1 MAAVRAAQHDAGA
14 EHLVPLA
21 EHSGAD
27 VEGFPADGPGRAQ
40 PAVHGRL
47 HVEDRNAAYHPAT
60 LPIAEWV
67 HVSRLPLIAGR
78 VHVSRLPLIAGRV
91 HVSRLPLIAG
101 RVHASRLP
109 LIAGRVH
116 ASRLPLITGRVHAS
130 RLPLITGRVHAS
142 RLPPITGPVQ
152 ASRYGPSPGPRLG
165 PGYGHP
171 PARNKVALRESDPA
185 VHHPSGPA
193 RGTRAVARADAESAL
208 VVAFRHAW
216 AFCRD

>member
-21 EHSGAD
+21 EHSGTD

-101 RVHASRLP
+101 RVHVSRLP

-116 ASRLPLITGRVHAS
+116 ASR
-130 RLPLITGRVHAS
+130 
-142 RLPPITGPVQ
+142 
-152 ASRYGPSPGPRLG
+152 YGPS
-165 PGYGHP
+165 
-171 PARNKVALRESDPA
+171 
-185 VHHPSGPA
+185 
-193 RGTRAVARADAESAL
+193 
-208 VVAFRHAW
+208 
-216 AFCRD
+216 

>member
-101 RVHASRLP
+101 RVHVSRLP
-109 LIAGRVH
+109 LIA
-116 ASRLPLITGRVHAS
+116 
-130 RLPLITGRVHAS
+130 GRVHAS

-152 ASRYGPSPGPRLG
+152 ASRYGPSPGRRMR

-171 PARNKVALRESDPA
+171 PARIKVALRESDPA

>member
-21 EHSGAD
+21 EHSGTD

-91 HVSRLPLIAG
+91 HASRLPLIAGRVHVSRLPLIAG
-101 RVHASRLP
+101 RVHVSRLP
-109 LIAGRVH
+109 LIA
-116 ASRLPLITGRVHAS
+116 
-130 RLPLITGRVHAS
+130 GRVHAS

-152 ASRYGPSPGPRLG
+152 ASRYGPSPGRRMR

-171 PARNKVALRESDPA
+171 PARIKVALRESDPA